1 LACALLAAGCGGD
14 RVSTVVETVDFETVK
29 GTNLAFD
36 ISPDGQTIVIDLLG
50 QLWLLPAQ
58 GGTARQLTDAVRDTA
73 EDIGPAFSPDGY
85 WIVFYSDRPEGV
97 GLWRVSVEGGA
108 LERVTSD
115 PPDPLGGSNPAWSP
129 DGREI
134 AFFRRDTLYILDP
147 SGGAR
152 RSVPIEIPGVEPRR
166 GPAGM
171 PFPMG
176 LGALAWSP
184 DGARLAFTTGSGGAF
199 RVGAGYGSR
208 IWEVSTEGGEAAP
221 LAAETVPTLTPA
233 YSPGGD
239 RLAYLASDPDDESS
253 DSRWQIWIRDLPD
266 GEPIRLTDQPRMA
279 LRTIRWTPDGD
290 EIIYSADGRLWRVN
304 ADGGTPDE
312 IPFTARIRFE
322 RQAST
327 LPPVRFPEPGSEQP
341 ARGFEGLALSPD
353 GARVAMLALDRLWV
367 WSVDNPD
374 DARTPVT
381 EVPEGASS
389 PSWSPDG
396 TEVVYSAGDLFVAT
410 IATGATRRLTAL
422 PGNEDLAAWSPDG
435 EYIAFVHGRRCGFT
449 GDCTSGEIRLVRSD
463 QPPAPDTAATIALGT
478 APRNVLHSLVWSPD
492 SNELVA
498 YNAYRR
504 DGAVRFRR
512 EGDMRTLGAFPLGVA
527 FLGWPR
533 ADSVYYIRGNRIWT
547 ASFDRETGEFGRPAP
562 VSVDPAQELRAAA
575 DGSILYA
582 SGDGLRLRSPD
593 GEVRRLGWP
602 VTYRAPAVPPPLLI
616 RGARVIDG
624 RGGPASG
631 PSDILV
637 DEGRIARISEAGT
650 IEVREGTPVLDATGK
665 TVLPGFIDV
674 HRHLFIR
681 NAGIRQLLGALYFG
695 TTTIRDAG
703 STLAQAAGLR
713 DLVES
718 GELTGSRMV
727 FAGPMVHGDAGPW
740 LTGLTDPFNQFIT
753 DSDQIAR
760 GLAIA
765 RAFGSEFAKHRG
777 FGSWASTA
785 EMVREAHRLGMR
797 VSGHCMSTLAVV
809 VAGADGQEHAAQC
822 GRDLGRMSDDLARL
836 KAEAGMWTAVSPAR
850 MFVELLRSDE
860 PELFS
865 RHDIVPF
872 GTYGTGRPVPERP
885 FLYNRHLRS
894 RALTSRLHEAGVVLA
909 SGTDHVLPNS
919 TQLNLVGLVGAGL
932 APLEAIAAATSN
944 AARVIGAAAEIGTV
958 EVGKLADLVIL
969 DADPLEDIANTE
981 RIWRVIQ
988 GGRIVDRAAL
998 LERARALG
1006 GGGET
1011 TDTSSTPGD

>member
-1 LACALLAAGCGGD
+1 
-14 RVSTVVETVDFETVK
+14 VSTVVETVDFETAE

-50 QLWLLPAQ
+50 QLWLLPAE
-58 GGTARQLTDAVRDTA
+58 GGAARQLTDAVRDTA

-85 WIVFYSDRPEGV
+85 WIVFYSDRPKGV

-108 LERVTSD
+108 LERVTSG

-134 AFFRRDTLYILDP
+134 AFFRRDTLYILGP

-152 RSVPIEIPGVEPRR
+152 RSVPIEIPGLEPRPD

-184 DGARLAFTTGSGGAF
+184 DGARLAFSTGSGGAL

-208 IWEVSTEGGEAAP
+208 IWEVATEGGEAAP
-221 LAAETVPTLTPA
+221 LTAETVPTLTPA
-233 YSPGGD
+233 YSPGGEH
-239 RLAYLASDPDDESS
+239 LAYLARDPDDESS

-266 GEPIRLTDQPRMA
+266 GAPRRLTDQPRMA

-290 EIIYSADGRLWRVN
+290 EIIYSADGRLWRVR

-322 RQAST
+322 RRAAT

-367 WSVDNPD
+367 WSVDDPD
-374 DARTPVT
+374 GARTPVT

-396 TEVVYSAGDLFVAT
+396 TEVVYSAGDLFSANV
-410 IATGATRRLTAL
+410 ATGATRRLTAL
-422 PGNEDLAAWSPDG
+422 PGNEDLSAWSPDG
-435 EYIAFVHGRRCGFT
+435 EYIAFVHGRRCGFA
-449 GDCTSGEIRLVRSD
+449 GNCSSGEIRLIRPD
-463 QPPAPDTAATIALGT
+463 QPMVRDTAATIAVG
-478 APRNVLHSLVWSPD
+478 AVQRNVLHSLVWSPD
-492 SNELVA
+492 SKGLVA

-504 DGAVRFRR
+504 GGATRFERDGEA
-512 EGDMRTLGAFPLGVA
+512 RTLEAFPLGPA
-527 FLGWPR
+527 FLAWPESE
-533 ADSVYYIRGNRIWT
+533 SVYYIRGNRIWK
-547 ASFDRETGEFGRPAP
+547 ASFDAETGEFGRDAP
-562 VSVDPAQELRAAA
+562 LSDDPAQELRAAA
-575 DGSILYA
+575 DGSVLYA

-593 GEVRRLGWP
+593 GGVRRLGWP
-602 VTYRAPAVPPPLLI
+602 VTYRAPVAPPPLLI

-624 RGGPASG
+624 TGGPASG

-713 DLVES
+713 DLVDS
-718 GELTGSRMV
+718 GSVPGSRMI
-727 FAGPMVHGDAGPW
+727 FAGPMVHGYSGPW

-777 FGSWASTA
+777 YASWASTA
-785 EMVREAHRLGMR
+785 EMVREAHRLGLR

-809 VAGADGQEHAAQC
+809 AAGADGQEHAAQC

-836 KAEAGMWTAVSPAR
+836 KAVAGMWTAVSPAR

-865 RHDIVPF
+865 RPDIVPF
-872 GTYGTGRPVPERP
+872 GTYGTGRLVPERP
-885 FLYNRHLRS
+885 SLYDRHLRA

-919 TQLNLVGLVGAGL
+919 TQINLVGLVGAGL
-932 APLEAIAAATSN
+932 TPLEAIAAATSS
-944 AARVIGAAAEIGTV
+944 AARVIGAETEIGTV

-969 DADPLEDIANTE
+969 DADPLEDIRNAE
-981 RIWRVIQ
+981 RIWQVIQ

-998 LERARALG
+998 LERARALSG
-1006 GGGET
+1006 AGEG
-1011 TDTSSTPGD
+1011 TDPGTAPDN